1 MSNAGGGRLVPKYL
15 PIDSPVSFE
24 SVSSDMMSLLWRDGG
39 IVADF
44 VIPGQDVL
52 RVQFHR
58 VHVIRVLDEMLLSTE
73 IEASPNEGLVPNHF
87 AYLVKDARFWNSQS
101 PALFATSPDARHYR
115 FITGCACLDV
125 IADSPP
131 TLTVEAAQ

>member
-1 MSNAGGGRLVPKYL
+1 MPKYL

-24 SVSSDMMSLLWRDGG
+24 CVNSSMMSLLWREGG

-44 VIPGQDVL
+44 AVPQSQDVL
-52 RVQFHR
+52 RVRFDR
-58 VHVIRVLDEMLLSTE
+58 VHVIRVLDEMPLSTE
-73 IEASPNEGLVPNHF
+73 TETSSNEGLIPNHF
-87 AYLVKDARFWNSQS
+87 AYLVKDALFWNSQS
-101 PALFATSPDARHYR
+101 PTLYATSPNARHYR
-115 FITGCACLDV
+115 FITGWACLDV

>member
-1 MSNAGGGRLVPKYL
+1 MPKYL

-24 SVSSDMMSLLWRDGG
+24 SESSDMTSLLWRDGG

-44 VIPGQDVL
+44 AMPGQDVL

-58 VHVIRVLDEMLLSTE
+58 VHVIRVLDEMPLSTE

-87 AYLVKDARFWNSQS
+87 AYLVEDALFWNSQS
-101 PALFATSPDARHYR
+101 PTLFFTSPDARHYR

-131 TLTVEAAQ
+131 KLTVEAAQ